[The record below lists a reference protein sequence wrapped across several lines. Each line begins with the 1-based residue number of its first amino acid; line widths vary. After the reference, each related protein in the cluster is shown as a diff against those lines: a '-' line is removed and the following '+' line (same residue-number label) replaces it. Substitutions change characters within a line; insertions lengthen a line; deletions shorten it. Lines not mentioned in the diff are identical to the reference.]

1 MMPQEKSEAP
11 DIARAKLDPGAVFAG
26 PEEVRDDPRLSAG
39 EKADILR
46 RWEYDARELSV
57 AEEEG
62 MAGGEAS
69 LLDRIEAA
77 LHAVI
82 GYPEAEDSSGPAT

>member
-1 MMPQEKSEAP
+1 MAQERPEAP
-11 DIARAKLDPGAVFAG
+11 DMARAKLDPGAVFAG
-26 PEEVRDDPRLSAG
+26 PEEVRDDPRLSSAQ
-39 EKADILR
+39 KADILR

-82 GYPEAEDSSGPAT
+82 GYPEAEGPSGSAT